1 MLKTYFL
8 FTKHYYFTFIS
19 VFLLTQPYLCAEL
32 NGRSGEVDE
41 NGESGENGNSG
52 ENLPQFRRIFKVD
65 GKRGSLESG
74 GFEKRRI
81 WPKIAKGLTKLLQE
95 VSLVKM
101 VKLAKKWQIWQKLN
115 RAKISHD
122 FGEGPLGGWR
132 FDENGENLAAVVKMT
147 NLAKNRS
154 RADETFLNVSL
165 IIIKMRL
172 QEVPLVKWWS
182 CRKWQPWQKWR
193 ILRTKW
199 RLRNEHR
206 NSLMMTC
213 QYLDLNSNSDW
224 LKQIP
229 LAIRQIKVLPRSG

>member
-101 VKLAKKWQIWQKLN
+101 VKLAKKWQI
-115 RAKISHD
+115 
-122 FGEGPLGGWR
+122 
-132 FDENGENLAAVVKMT
+132 
-147 NLAKNRS
+147 
-154 RADETFLNVSL
+154 
-165 IIIKMRL
+165 
-172 QEVPLVKWWS
+172 
-182 CRKWQPWQKWR
+182 
-193 ILRTKW
+193 
-199 RLRNEHR
+199 
-206 NSLMMTC
+206 
-213 QYLDLNSNSDW
+213 
-224 LKQIP
+224 
-229 LAIRQIKVLPRSG
+229 